1 VLDDRRSGGDR
12 LARSGW
18 CLAGAAQEF
27 GIEHSSTRLS
37 DMHGHNDV
45 VSTGDAWRAV
55 IVMTIYTV
63 VFVAASYVVFRRRD
77 VTSG

>member
-1 VLDDRRSGGDR
+1 
-12 LARSGW
+12 
-18 CLAGAAQEF
+18 
-27 GIEHSSTRLS
+27 
-37 DMHGHNDV
+37 MHGHNDV
-45 VSTGDAWRAV
+45 VPTGDAWRAV